1 MARKALTDRTIKAL
15 KAAAPGSRAEYW
27 DAIVPG
33 LGIRVTDRGHK
44 SFVVLARYPGH
55 QNPTRRA
62 LGEYGAITLED
73 ARGKARAWIEL
84 IQKGIDPAAAEEKQR
99 QAELRNQGRT
109 FALAAEQFIKHI
121 HRGKLR
127 TAPVTERELRQ
138 VFMARWKQRPIADI
152 AADDIKTVIREVVD
166 RGAKYRAFKLFA
178 LIRRLFNWAIGID
191 DYGLESNPC
200 RRLKPGDLIGERHAR
215 ERVLTDGE
223 LAALWRVSGRIGYP
237 YGALYRLLVLTALR
251 LNEVCGARWVEFD
264 LTAQLW
270 TIPAERMKKVKGGA
284 KPHVVPLPTEMLDVL
299 RTLPRFATG
308 DFLFSHSHGK
318 RPLKS
323 NQFSDPKEKLDR
335 RILRT
340 LRAMARLQGAD
351 PSTVIMKDWVNHD
364 LRRTVRTHLSA
375 LRIPEEVREAVLA
388 HVRPGIKGTYD
399 KYEYLDEKR
408 EALTAWAARLRNIVE
423 PAPAN
428 VVPIKV
434 RAAR

>member
-1 MARKALTDRTIKAL
+1 MARKALTDRMIKAL
-15 KAAAPGSRAEYW
+15 KSSAPGARAEHW

-62 LGEYGAITLED
+62 LGEYGAITLEE

-84 IQKGIDPAAAEEKQR
+84 IQKGMDPAAAEEKQR

-127 TAPVTERELRQ
+127 TAPVMERELRQ
-138 VFMARWKQRPIADI
+138 VFVARWKQRAIADI
-152 AADDIKTVIREVVD
+152 AADDIKAVIREAVD

-178 LIRRLFNWAIGID
+178 LIRRLFNWAIGTD
-191 DYGLESNPC
+191 DYGLEFNPC
-200 RRLKPGDLIGERHAR
+200 RRLKPGDLIGERHVR
-215 ERVLTDGE
+215 DRVLTDGE
-223 LAALWRVSGRIGYP
+223 LAALWRISGRIGYP
-237 YGALYRLLVLTALR
+237 YGPLYRLLVLTALR
-251 LNEVCGARWVEFD
+251 LNEVCGAQRNEFD

-284 KPHVVPLPTEMLDVL
+284 KPHVVPLTTEMLDVL
-299 RTLPRFATG
+299 HTLPRFATG

-318 RPLKS
+318 RPLKP
-323 NQFSDPKEKLDR
+323 NQFSDPKAKLDR
-335 RILRT
+335 RMLRT
-340 LRAMARLQGAD
+340 MQALARLRADNPRA
-351 PSTVIMKDWVNHD
+351 VVMKDWVNHD

-375 LRIPEEVREAVLA
+375 LKIPEEVREAVLA

-408 EALTAWAARLRNIVE
+408 AALTAWTFRLRDIVE
-423 PAPAN
+423 PPPAN
-428 VVPIKV
+428 VVKL
-434 RAAR
+434 AKMSA